1 MTPPR
6 PFKTFDLNEAI
17 INHIDSGDL
26 ILDILEASQEFAND
40 KHALGV
46 RVANILNDFADKVKA
61 EHEGRT
67 DLLASAFMQESID
80 KFNALGDFGL
90 KQCKEA

>member
-1 MTPPR
+1 MNPR
-6 PFKTFDLNEAI
+6 PFKPFDLNEAI
-17 INHIDSGDL
+17 INHVDSGDL
-26 ILDILEASQEFAND
+26 ILDILEAQQEFAND

-67 DLLASAFMQESID
+67 DLLASVYMQERID
-80 KFNALGDFGL
+80 RFNALGDFQL
-90 KQCKEA
+90 KQRKEA